1 MLKKLFDKLQ
11 GKKVYGIALLG
22 AVAAVMSMA
31 GHPIPG
37 IPAMTDQEAWNM
49 LYTSGLVA
57 AGRSTIQKLIHKG
70 DAKKE
75 G

>member
-1 MLKKLFDKLQ
+1 MLGKIFEKLQ

-22 AVAAVMSMA
+22 AIAAVMTLA
-31 GHPIPG
+31 GHPLPFG
-37 IPAMTDQEAWNM
+37 PQLSDQEAWNM

-57 AGRSTIQKLIHKG
+57 AGRSTIQKMIHK
-70 DAKKE
+70 E